1 MNRLTDS
8 LKDWNKNC
16 YGNIFRKKKHLL
28 ARIQGKEC
36 LAVAI
41 KLRILKRL
49 VSPPPSPE
57 PPNGKHIIVLEED
70 TSVKEELRVVEAIV
84 RIHMMKALL

>member
-1 MNRLTDS
+1 VR
-8 LKDWNKNC
+8 
-16 YGNIFRKKKHLL
+16 
-28 ARIQGKEC
+28 
-36 LAVAI
+36 I
-41 KLRILKRL
+41 KLRILNRL